1 MDYTVELFEDD
12 NGDLILPFPEEL
24 IEEVGWEDG
33 DILEFKIEG
42 EGVRIHNITKE
53 K

>member
-33 DILEFKIEG
+33 DVVEFKIDNQG
-42 EGVRIHNITKE
+42 IRIHNITKE
-53 K
+53 E

>member
-24 IEEVGWEDG
+24 IEEVGWEEG
-33 DILEFKIEG
+33 DVVDFKIDNQG
-42 EGVRIHNITKE
+42 IRIHNITKE
-53 K
+53 E